1 MRVHEKNRLHAVV
14 VCKRAA
20 AGCSGLPQDFRRTE
34 AGRGFHQASRRQWS
48 QAYTQGGTE
57 YLECL
62 LTSDYVSV
70 SAKGVPRDKA
80 TIVSGAQKNAQQNK
94 GKNDAKSKTLPDLP
108 EPKIQLY
115 GNTAV
120 VQSSLAADPN
130 GKYPAM
136 YSSDVFA
143 FQDGAWHAIYSQHTP
158 VESK

>member
-1 MRVHEKNRLHAVV
+1 MRRIVV
-14 VCKRAA
+14 TLLVCTATLPLVAQDCRKILGKQKPDAA
-20 AGCSGLPQDFRRTE
+20 SIKQVEDR
-34 AGRGFHQASRRQWS
+34 WS
-48 QAYTQGGTE
+48 QAYMQGGTE
-57 YLECL
+57 FLECL

-80 TIVSGAQKNAQQNK
+80 AIVSGAQRNAQQNK
-94 GKNDAKSKTLPDLP
+94 GKSDRKSQTLPDLP

-143 FQDGAWHAIYSQHTP
+143 FQDGAWRAIYSQHTP
-158 VESK
+158 VETKQ

>member
-1 MRVHEKNRLHAVV
+1 MRRI
-14 VCKRAA
+14 VCTGLLFVGALPLFAQDCHKILGKQKADAA
-20 AGCSGLPQDFRRTE
+20 SIK
-34 AGRGFHQASRRQWS
+34 QAEDRWS

-62 LTSDYVSV
+62 LTPDYVSV
-70 SAKGVPRDKA
+70 SAKGIPRDKA
-80 TIVSGAQKNAQQNK
+80 TIVNGAQKNAQQNQ
-94 GKNDAKSKTLPDLP
+94 GKNDGKSKTLPDLP

-143 FQDGAWHAIYSQHTP
+143 FQDGAWRAIYSQHTP
-158 VESK
+158 VETKQ

>member
-1 MRVHEKNRLHAVV
+1 MRRI
-14 VCKRAA
+14 VCTVLFCAGSLPLIAQDCHKILGKQKPDAA
-20 AGCSGLPQDFRRTE
+20 SIK
-34 AGRGFHQASRRQWS
+34 QAEDRWS

-62 LTSDYVSV
+62 LTPDYVSV

-80 TIVSGAQKNAQQNK
+80 AIVSGAQKNAQQNK
-94 GKNDAKSKTLPDLP
+94 GKNDVKSKTLPALP

-115 GNTAV
+115 GDTAV

-130 GKYPAM
+130 GLYPAM

-143 FQDGAWHAIYSQHTP
+143 FQDGAWRAIYSQHTP
-158 VESK
+158 VETK

>member
-1 MRVHEKNRLHAVV
+1 MRRI
-14 VCKRAA
+14 VCTVLLCAGALPLVAQDCRTILGKQKPDVASIKRAE
-20 AGCSGLPQDFRRTE
+20 DR
-34 AGRGFHQASRRQWS
+34 WS

-62 LTSDYVSV
+62 LTPDYVSV

-94 GKNDAKSKTLPDLP
+94 GKSEAKSKALPDLP

-120 VQSSLAADPN
+120 VQSSLATDPN

-143 FQDGAWHAIYSQHTP
+143 FTDGAWHAIYSQHTP

>member
-1 MRVHEKNRLHAVV
+1 MRRI
-14 VCKRAA
+14 VCTVLLCGSALPLIAQDCHKILGKQKPDAA
-20 AGCSGLPQDFRRTE
+20 SIK
-34 AGRGFHQASRRQWS
+34 QAEDRWS
-48 QAYTQGGTE
+48 QAYTQGRTE

-62 LTSDYVSV
+62 LTPDYVSV

-80 TIVSGAQKNAQQNK
+80 AIVSGAQKNAQQNK
-94 GKNDAKSKTLPDLP
+94 GKTDGKSKTLPDLP

-115 GNTAV
+115 GNSAV

-143 FQDGAWHAIYSQHTP
+143 FQDGVWRAIYSQHTP
-158 VESK
+158 VETKE

>member
-1 MRVHEKNRLHAVV
+1 MRRIVGTVLLCVGALPVFAQDCRKILGAQ
-14 VCKRAA
+14 KADAA
-20 AGCSGLPQDFRRTE
+20 SIKKVEDAWSG
-34 AGRGFHQASRRQWS
+34 
-48 QAYTQGGTE
+48 AYMNGGTE

-62 LTSDYVSV
+62 LAPDYVSV

-80 TIVSGAQKNAQQNK
+80 VIVAGAQKNAQQNK
-94 GKNDAKSKTLPDLP
+94 GKSTPLPDLP
-108 EPKIQLY
+108 QPKIQVY

-143 FQDGAWHAIYSQHTP
+143 FQGGVWRAIYSQHTA
-158 VESK
+158 VEAK

>member
-1 MRVHEKNRLHAVV
+1 MRRI
-14 VCKRAA
+14 VCTVLLCAGALPLVAQDCRRILGKQNPDAA
-20 AGCSGLPQDFRRTE
+20 SVK
-34 AGRGFHQASRRQWS
+34 QAEDRWS
-48 QAYTQGGTE
+48 QAYTQGGSE

-62 LTSDYVSV
+62 LTPDYVSV

-80 TIVSGAQKNAQQNK
+80 TIVTGAQKNAQQNK
-94 GKNDAKSKTLPDLP
+94 GKSEVKAKTLPDLP

-143 FQDGAWHAIYSQHTP
+143 FQDGAWHAIYSQHTA
-158 VESK
+158 VENK

>member
-1 MRVHEKNRLHAVV
+1 MRRIVCTMLVCVGAVPLV
-14 VCKRAA
+14 AQDCHKILGKQKPDAA
-20 AGCSGLPQDFRRTE
+20 SIR
-34 AGRGFHQASRRQWS
+34 QAEDKWS
-48 QAYTQGGTE
+48 QAYMQGGTE

-62 LTSDYVSV
+62 LTPDYVSV

-94 GKNDAKSKTLPDLP
+94 GKTDSKSKTLPDLP
-108 EPKIQLY
+108 EPRIQLY
-115 GNTAV
+115 GDTAV

-143 FQDGAWHAIYSQHTP
+143 FQDGAWRAIYSQHTP
-158 VESK
+158 VAANQ

>member
-1 MRVHEKNRLHAVV
+1 MRRIFCTALLCVGALPLIAQDCHKILGKQRPD
-14 VCKRAA
+14 AA
-20 AGCSGLPQDFRRTE
+20 SIK
-34 AGRGFHQASRRQWS
+34 QAEDRWSR
-48 QAYTQGGTE
+48 AYTQGGTG

-70 SAKGVPRDKA
+70 SAKGVPRDKT
-80 TIVSGAQKNAQQNK
+80 TIVNGAQKNAQQNK
-94 GKNDAKSKTLPDLP
+94 GKNDGKSQTMPDLP

-143 FQDGAWHAIYSQHTP
+143 FQDGAWRAIYSQHTP
-158 VESK
+158 VEAKQ

>member
-1 MRVHEKNRLHAVV
+1 MRRI
-14 VCKRAA
+14 VCTVLLFVGA
-20 AGCSGLPQDFRRTE
+20 LPLVAQDCRKILGKQKPDL
-34 AGRGFHQASRRQWS
+34 ASIKQAEDRWS
-48 QAYTQGGTE
+48 QAYTQGGTD

-62 LTSDYVSV
+62 LTPDYVSV

-80 TIVSGAQKNAQQNK
+80 AIVNGAQKNAQQNK
-94 GKNDAKSKTLPDLP
+94 GKNDKSKTLPDLP

-143 FQDGAWHAIYSQHTP
+143 FQDGVWRAIYSQHTP
-158 VESK
+158 VETKQ